1 MVKIRQMNDPILSKR
16 DFSKHSQDL
25 PEVWAVL
32 LDTLDQCLDLARGV
46 INPGARTRKGAKNDH

>member
-1 MVKIRQMNDPILSKR
+1 MVKIRQMNDQILSK

-32 LDTLDQCLDLARGV
+32 LDTLDQCLDLAGGV
-46 INPGARTRKGAKNDH
+46 INPGARTRKGAKNDQ